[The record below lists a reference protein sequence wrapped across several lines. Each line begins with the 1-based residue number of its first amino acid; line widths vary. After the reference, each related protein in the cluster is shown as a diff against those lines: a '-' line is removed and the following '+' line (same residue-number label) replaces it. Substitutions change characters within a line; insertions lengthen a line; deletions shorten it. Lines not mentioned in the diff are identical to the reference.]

1 MILMDVGTKADMV
14 PLVLDASHLNL
25 WPEEDCTG
33 CAVFE

>member
-1 MILMDVGTKADMV
+1 MILMDVGTKVDMV
-14 PLVLDASHLNL
+14 PLVLAVTDLYL